1 MDAESLYSY
10 VSSNIVNSI
19 SLPFISPNPA
29 ILYQSEKQNK
39 TAFQVG
45 YFKQRTKIK

>member
-1 MDAESLYSY
+1 MAAESLYSY

-29 ILYQSEKQNK
+29 ILYQPEKQNK
-39 TAFQVG
+39 TAFQVEC
-45 YFKQRTKIK
+45 FKRQTRAE